1 MKLFGI
7 LIFLALGIPAMRG
20 VRWACAFVLL
30 ILLSFPASMGSR
42 LDPRPCELMFDLPL
56 AVQSLS
62 NYAHITLFFFF
73 FLITAKQLRM
83 SGLRSLGWSV
93 GLTMAM
99 GAALEISQGL
109 SGNHHCKTVDLIPD
123 FIGAFLGLM
132 VVVLGG
138 MIASV
143 RRGRR
148 NGNNGHIRD
157 NQAVD

>member
-1 MKLFGI
+1 MELFGL

-20 VRWACAFVLL
+20 VRWAYAAFVGLL
-30 ILLSFPASMGSR
+30 LLSFPASMGFR
-42 LDPRPCELMFDLPL
+42 LDPRPCELMFDLRL

-73 FLITAKQLRM
+73 FLMTAKQLRM
-83 SGLRSLGWSV
+83 SGWQLWGWSF

-123 FIGAFLGLM
+123 FIGAILGMIVL
-132 VVVLGG
+132 VLGRVL
-138 MIASV
+138 AS
-143 RRGRR
+143 GRR
-148 NGNNGHIRD
+148 NGANGNMRGNPPLD
-157 NQAVD
+157 